1 VFSPCQHYSRL
12 RTIVDVL
19 SGANKSCFRK
29 ARRRRGFK
37 GKSIPCENQFY
48 RLQSRS
54 VKKTP
59 LLGSISESTLARIE
73 RECQKSQKLIATLQA
88 NMVDR
93 AESARQRVEALKAK
107 DGRVAR
113 PGRDG

>member
-1 VFSPCQHYSRL
+1 MSHQALIKVVSVKHADVVDSRVRQLPAKINFTVYNPARL
-12 RTIVDVL
+12 R
-19 SGANKSCFRK
+19 
-29 ARRRRGFK
+29 
-37 GKSIPCENQFY
+37 
-48 RLQSRS
+48 
-54 VKKTP
+54 KTP

-93 AESARQRVEALKAK
+93 AESARQRAEALKAK